1 MVRLGVID
9 IGSNTVHMLVV
20 DAHHGARPLPAVSHK
35 IALRLSEH
43 LEDGRVGVRA
53 ISTLTGFLDEARTLA
68 EDQGVEQVL
77 AFATSALREADNGE
91 AVLTMLGE
99 HAGTPV
105 HVLSGADEAR
115 MTFLAARRWCGWSAG
130 TLLVL
135 DIGGGS
141 LEMATG
147 MDEEPDAAISVPL
160 GAGRVTLDMLP
171 GDPPSADTIRDARR
185 AIRAQLA
192 SSVRPLLRAQEP
204 DTVVATSKTFRS
216 LARLAGAAPSSEGP
230 LVERVLTREAL
241 RGVVAQLSPLSAG
254 QRADLPGVSVTRAP
268 QVLGGALVAEAAM
281 DLLRVER
288 LTICPWALREGLIL
302 RRLDTL
308 SDGGDAADETDVG
321 GSDTRWISVA

>member
-1 MVRLGVID
+1 MRLGVID

-20 DAHHGARPLPAVSHK
+20 DAHHGARPLPAVTHK

-43 LEDGRVGVRA
+43 LADGRVGDAAVQ
-53 ISTLTGFLDEARTLA
+53 TLTAFLDEARELA
-68 EDQGVEQVL
+68 DEHGVEEVL
-77 AFATSALREADNGE
+77 AFATSAIREARNGDE
-91 AVLTMLGE
+91 VLDLLGSR
-99 HAGTPV
+99 AGTPV

-115 MTFLAARRWCGWSAG
+115 MTFLAARRWSGWSAG

-141 LEMATG
+141 LEMAIG
-147 MDEEPDAAISVPL
+147 MDEEPDAAVSVPL
-160 GAGRVTLDMLP
+160 GAGRVTTDLLP
-171 GDPPSADTIRDARR
+171 GDPPGPDVIGRARR
-185 AIRAQLA
+185 EIRAELA
-192 SSVRPLLRAQEP
+192 SAVRPILRAREP

-216 LARLAGAAPSSEGP
+216 LARLAGAASSSAGP
-230 LVERVLTREAL
+230 LVERTLTRSAL
-241 RGVVAQLSPLSAG
+241 REVISELTTLSTHERSLRG
-254 QRADLPGVSVTRAP
+254 GVSPTRAA

-308 SDGGDAADETDVG
+308 ADFTTQRGAWVGDA
-321 GSDTRWISVA
+321 

>member
-1 MVRLGVID
+1 MHVRLGVID

-20 DAHHGARPLPAVSHK
+20 DAHHGARPLPAVTHK

-43 LEDGRVGVRA
+43 LADGRVGDAAVQ
-53 ISTLTGFLDEARTLA
+53 TLTAFLDEARELA
-68 EDQGVEQVL
+68 DEHGVEEVL
-77 AFATSALREADNGE
+77 AFATSAIREARNGDE
-91 AVLTMLGE
+91 VLDLLGSR
-99 HAGTPV
+99 AGTPV

-115 MTFLAARRWCGWSAG
+115 MTFLAARRWSGWSAG

-141 LEMATG
+141 LEMAIG
-147 MDEEPDAAISVPL
+147 MDEEPDAAVSVPL
-160 GAGRVTLDMLP
+160 GAGRVTTDLLP
-171 GDPPSADTIRDARR
+171 GDPPGPDVIRRARR
-185 AIRAQLA
+185 EIRAELA
-192 SSVRPLLRAQEP
+192 SAVRPILRAREP

-216 LARLAGAAPSSEGP
+216 LARLAGAASSSAGP
-230 LVERVLTREAL
+230 LVERTLTRSAL
-241 RGVVAQLSPLSAG
+241 REVISELTTLSTHERSLRG
-254 QRADLPGVSVTRAP
+254 GVSPTRAA

-308 SDGGDAADETDVG
+308 ADFTTQRGAWVGDA
-321 GSDTRWISVA
+321 

>member
-1 MVRLGVID
+1 MRLGVID

-20 DAHHGARPLPAVSHK
+20 DAHHGARPLPAVTHK

-43 LEDGRVGVRA
+43 LADGRVGDAAVQ
-53 ISTLTGFLDEARTLA
+53 TLTAFLDEARELA
-68 EDQGVEQVL
+68 DEHGVEEVL
-77 AFATSALREADNGE
+77 AFATSAIREARNGDE
-91 AVLTMLGE
+91 VLDLLGSR
-99 HAGTPV
+99 AGTPV

-115 MTFLAARRWCGWSAG
+115 MTFLAARRWSGWSAG

-141 LEMATG
+141 LEMAIG
-147 MDEEPDAAISVPL
+147 MDEEPDAAVSVPL
-160 GAGRVTLDMLP
+160 GAGRVTTDLLP
-171 GDPPSADTIRDARR
+171 GDPPGPDVIRRARR
-185 AIRAQLA
+185 EIRAELA
-192 SSVRPLLRAQEP
+192 SAVRPILRAREP

-216 LARLAGAAPSSEGP
+216 LARLAGAASSSAGP
-230 LVERVLTREAL
+230 LVERTLTRSAL
-241 RGVVAQLSPLSAG
+241 REVISELTTLSTHERSLRG
-254 QRADLPGVSVTRAP
+254 GVSPTRAA

-308 SDGGDAADETDVG
+308 ADFTTQRGAWVGDA
-321 GSDTRWISVA
+321 

>member
-1 MVRLGVID
+1 MRLGVID

-20 DAHHGARPLPAVSHK
+20 DAHHGARPLPAVTHK

-43 LEDGRVGVRA
+43 LADGRVGDAAVQ
-53 ISTLTGFLDEARTLA
+53 TLTAFLDEARELA
-68 EDQGVEQVL
+68 DEHGVEEVL
-77 AFATSALREADNGE
+77 AFDTSAIREARNGDE
-91 AVLTMLGE
+91 VLDLLGSR
-99 HAGTPV
+99 AGTPV

-115 MTFLAARRWCGWSAG
+115 MTFLAARRWSGWSAG

-141 LEMATG
+141 LEMAIG
-147 MDEEPDAAISVPL
+147 MDEEPDAAVSVPL
-160 GAGRVTLDMLP
+160 GAGRVTTDLLP
-171 GDPPSADTIRDARR
+171 GDPPGPDVIGRARR
-185 AIRAQLA
+185 EIRAELA
-192 SSVRPLLRAQEP
+192 SAVRPILRAREP

-216 LARLAGAAPSSEGP
+216 LARLAGAASSSAGP
-230 LVERVLTREAL
+230 LVERTLTRSAL
-241 RGVVAQLSPLSAG
+241 REVISELTTLSTHERSLRG
-254 QRADLPGVSVTRAP
+254 GVSPTRAA

-308 SDGGDAADETDVG
+308 ADFTTQRGAWVGDA
-321 GSDTRWISVA
+321 